1 MALVKCKYCGK
12 DVSDKAKNC
21 PHCGESLVETVLD
34 SEETVTPPTICEE
47 CNTMIPQGAEVC
59 PNCGCPVTEKAAKE
73 VAQKVE
79 VTAVNLQA
87 KKSTKKHVIIA
98 LAIVAVLAITG
109 VIGYSIH
116 KENLAKEAAQISAD
130 YAANMELIS
139 YTMLMGAIEAE
150 DAGNLIKQVWYNAI
164 FEERDPA
171 TDKYTR
177 PSGYWVDDFN
187 EAIDNLFSDKTFT
200 SQIADIEEML
210 SYNNLEAAD
219 LDMINAKVHQ
229 NLNNLII
236 CGGNGNYDAFSDKSD
251 ELLSA
256 YNRRQAAMGETADF
270 SAQLTALKAE
280 KDQLAASLPAAK
292 GTLRAEKSGYFVSKS
307 DGYETVLT
315 CENPESITLEYL
327 NGIKAENVGE
337 NTVGKIVSD
346 YEWYIAAEVSVNES
360 LNFKEGDALTIYTS
374 VKSYPKLPVT
384 VKKINISESS
394 GGAVVLFACND
405 MNSELA
411 SMRTGPMTVV
421 KKEYSGLK
429 VPTSAR
435 RVVDSKLGVYVLT
448 GMQVKFV
455 EVKVLFTDGD
465 YMICEKQTSDGNV
478 LRLYDEVIVKG
489 KNLYDGKIIS

>member
-1 MALVKCKYCGK
+1 MKGT
-12 DVSDKAKNC
+12 
-21 PHCGESLVETVLD
+21 TVLKGFVILLIAVFAVHQAV
-34 SEETVTPPTICEE
+34 SSLYK
-47 CNTMIPQGAEVC
+47 
-59 PNCGCPVTEKAAKE
+59 PVKTE
-73 VAQKVE
+73 
-79 VTAVNLQA
+79 TAVFSDMSDGLN
-87 KKSTKKHVIIA
+87 
-98 LAIVAVLAITG
+98 ITG
-109 VIGYSIH
+109 VIIRNETLVSAGDSGVLHFIIGDGNRVAKDGVIANIYDSESASII
-116 KENLAKEAAQISAD
+116 L
-130 YAANMELIS
+130 
-139 YTMLMGAIEAE
+139 
-150 DAGNLIKQVWYNAI
+150 
-164 FEERDPA
+164 ER
-171 TDKYTR
+171 
-177 PSGYWVDDFN
+177 
-187 EAIDNLFSDKTFT
+187 IDSVNGK
-200 SQIADIEEML
+200 IADIEEML
-210 SYNNLEAAD
+210 SLNNLEAAD
-219 LDMINAKVHQ
+219 LDMINARVSK

-270 SAQLTALKAE
+270 SAQLSALKAE

-292 GTLRAEKSGYFVSKS
+292 GTLRAEKSGYFVSKA

-315 CENPESITLEYL
+315 CENPESITPEYL
-327 NGIKAENVGE
+327 NGIKAETVGE

>member
-1 MALVKCKYCGK
+1 
-12 DVSDKAKNC
+12 
-21 PHCGESLVETVLD
+21 
-34 SEETVTPPTICEE
+34 
-47 CNTMIPQGAEVC
+47 
-59 PNCGCPVTEKAAKE
+59 
-73 VAQKVE
+73 
-79 VTAVNLQA
+79 
-87 KKSTKKHVIIA
+87 
-98 LAIVAVLAITG
+98 
-109 VIGYSIH
+109 
-116 KENLAKEAAQISAD
+116 
-130 YAANMELIS
+130 
-139 YTMLMGAIEAE
+139 
-150 DAGNLIKQVWYNAI
+150 
-164 FEERDPA
+164 
-171 TDKYTR
+171 
-177 PSGYWVDDFN
+177 
-187 EAIDNLFSDKTFT
+187 
-200 SQIADIEEML
+200 
-210 SYNNLEAAD
+210 
-219 LDMINAKVHQ
+219 
-229 NLNNLII
+229 
-236 CGGNGNYDAFSDKSD
+236 
-251 ELLSA
+251 
-256 YNRRQAAMGETADF
+256 MGETADF

>member
-1 MALVKCKYCGK
+1 MKGT
-12 DVSDKAKNC
+12 
-21 PHCGESLVETVLD
+21 TVLKGFVILLIAVFAVHQAV
-34 SEETVTPPTICEE
+34 SSLYK
-47 CNTMIPQGAEVC
+47 
-59 PNCGCPVTEKAAKE
+59 PVKTE
-73 VAQKVE
+73 
-79 VTAVNLQA
+79 TAVFSDMSDGLN
-87 KKSTKKHVIIA
+87 
-98 LAIVAVLAITG
+98 ITG
-109 VIGYSIH
+109 VIIRNETLVSAGDSGVLHFIIGDGNRVAKDGVIANIYDSESASII
-116 KENLAKEAAQISAD
+116 L
-130 YAANMELIS
+130 
-139 YTMLMGAIEAE
+139 
-150 DAGNLIKQVWYNAI
+150 
-164 FEERDPA
+164 ER
-171 TDKYTR
+171 
-177 PSGYWVDDFN
+177 
-187 EAIDNLFSDKTFT
+187 IDSVNGK
-200 SQIADIEEML
+200 IADIEEML

-489 KNLYDGKIIS
+489 KNLYDGKIVG

>member
-1 MALVKCKYCGK
+1 MLKGFVILLIAVFAVHQAVSSLYKPVK
-12 DVSDKAKNC
+12 
-21 PHCGESLVETVLD
+21 
-34 SEETVTPPTICEE
+34 
-47 CNTMIPQGAEVC
+47 
-59 PNCGCPVTEKAAKE
+59 TE
-73 VAQKVE
+73 
-79 VTAVNLQA
+79 TAVFSDMSDGLN
-87 KKSTKKHVIIA
+87 
-98 LAIVAVLAITG
+98 ITG
-109 VIGYSIH
+109 VIIRNETLVSAGDSGVLHFIIGDGNRVAKDGVIANIYDSESASII
-116 KENLAKEAAQISAD
+116 L
-130 YAANMELIS
+130 
-139 YTMLMGAIEAE
+139 
-150 DAGNLIKQVWYNAI
+150 
-164 FEERDPA
+164 ER
-171 TDKYTR
+171 
-177 PSGYWVDDFN
+177 
-187 EAIDNLFSDKTFT
+187 IDSVNGK
-200 SQIADIEEML
+200 IADIEEML

-270 SAQLTALKAE
+270 SAQLSALKTE

-292 GTLRAEKSGYFVSKS
+292 GTLRAEKSGYFVSKA

-315 CENPESITLEYL
+315 CENPESITPEYL
-327 NGIKAENVGE
+327 NGIKAETVGE

>member
-1 MALVKCKYCGK
+1 MKGT
-12 DVSDKAKNC
+12 
-21 PHCGESLVETVLD
+21 TVLKGFVILLIAVFAVHQAV
-34 SEETVTPPTICEE
+34 SSLYK
-47 CNTMIPQGAEVC
+47 
-59 PNCGCPVTEKAAKE
+59 PVKTE
-73 VAQKVE
+73 
-79 VTAVNLQA
+79 TAVFSDMSDGLN
-87 KKSTKKHVIIA
+87 
-98 LAIVAVLAITG
+98 ITG
-109 VIGYSIH
+109 VIIRNETLVSAGDSGVLHFIIGDGNRVAKDGVIANIYDSESASII
-116 KENLAKEAAQISAD
+116 L
-130 YAANMELIS
+130 
-139 YTMLMGAIEAE
+139 
-150 DAGNLIKQVWYNAI
+150 
-164 FEERDPA
+164 ER
-171 TDKYTR
+171 
-177 PSGYWVDDFN
+177 
-187 EAIDNLFSDKTFT
+187 IDSVNGK
-200 SQIADIEEML
+200 IADIEEML
-210 SYNNLEAAD
+210 SLNNLEAAD
-219 LDMINAKVHQ
+219 LDMINARVSK

-236 CGGNGNYDAFSDKSD
+236 CGGNGNYDSFSDKSD

-270 SAQLTALKAE
+270 SAQLSALKAE
-280 KDQLAASLPAAK
+280 KDQLTASLPAAK
-292 GTLRAEKSGYFVSKS
+292 GTLGAEKSGYFVSKA

-315 CENPESITLEYL
+315 CENPESITPEYL
-327 NGIKAENVGE
+327 NGIKAEAVGE

>member
-1 MALVKCKYCGK
+1 MKGT
-12 DVSDKAKNC
+12 
-21 PHCGESLVETVLD
+21 TVLKGFVILLIAVFAVHQAV
-34 SEETVTPPTICEE
+34 SSLYK
-47 CNTMIPQGAEVC
+47 
-59 PNCGCPVTEKAAKE
+59 PVKTE
-73 VAQKVE
+73 
-79 VTAVNLQA
+79 TAVFSDMSDGLN
-87 KKSTKKHVIIA
+87 
-98 LAIVAVLAITG
+98 ITG
-109 VIGYSIH
+109 VIIRNETLVSAGDSGVLHFIIGDGNRVAKDGVIANIYDSESASII
-116 KENLAKEAAQISAD
+116 L
-130 YAANMELIS
+130 
-139 YTMLMGAIEAE
+139 
-150 DAGNLIKQVWYNAI
+150 
-164 FEERDPA
+164 ER
-171 TDKYTR
+171 
-177 PSGYWVDDFN
+177 
-187 EAIDNLFSDKTFT
+187 IDSVNGK
-200 SQIADIEEML
+200 IADIEEML

-270 SAQLTALKAE
+270 SAQLSALKTE

-292 GTLRAEKSGYFVSKS
+292 GTLRAEKSGYFVSKA

-315 CENPESITLEYL
+315 CENPESITPEYL
-327 NGIKAENVGE
+327 NGIKAETVTE

-489 KNLYDGKIIS
+489 KKLYDGKIIS

>member
-1 MALVKCKYCGK
+1 MKGT
-12 DVSDKAKNC
+12 
-21 PHCGESLVETVLD
+21 TVLKGFVILLIAVFAVHQAV
-34 SEETVTPPTICEE
+34 SSLYK
-47 CNTMIPQGAEVC
+47 
-59 PNCGCPVTEKAAKE
+59 PVKTE
-73 VAQKVE
+73 
-79 VTAVNLQA
+79 TAVFSDMSDGLN
-87 KKSTKKHVIIA
+87 
-98 LAIVAVLAITG
+98 ITG
-109 VIGYSIH
+109 VIIRN
-116 KENLAKEAAQISAD
+116 ETLISAGD
-130 YAANMELIS
+130 SGVLHFIIGDGNRVAKDGVIANIYDSESASIIL
-139 YTMLMGAIEAE
+139 
-150 DAGNLIKQVWYNAI
+150 
-164 FEERDPA
+164 ER
-171 TDKYTR
+171 
-177 PSGYWVDDFN
+177 
-187 EAIDNLFSDKTFT
+187 IDSVNGK
-200 SQIADIEEML
+200 IADIEEML

-315 CENPESITLEYL
+315 CENPESITPEYL
-327 NGIKAENVGE
+327 NGIVGE

-489 KNLYDGKIIS
+489 KNLYDGKIIG

>member
-1 MALVKCKYCGK
+1 MKGT
-12 DVSDKAKNC
+12 
-21 PHCGESLVETVLD
+21 TVLKGFVILLIAVFAVHQAV
-34 SEETVTPPTICEE
+34 SSLYK
-47 CNTMIPQGAEVC
+47 
-59 PNCGCPVTEKAAKE
+59 PVKTE
-73 VAQKVE
+73 
-79 VTAVNLQA
+79 TAVFSDMSDGLN
-87 KKSTKKHVIIA
+87 
-98 LAIVAVLAITG
+98 ITG
-109 VIGYSIH
+109 VIIRNETPVSAGDSGVLHFLIGDGNRVAKDGVIANIYDSESASII
-116 KENLAKEAAQISAD
+116 L
-130 YAANMELIS
+130 
-139 YTMLMGAIEAE
+139 
-150 DAGNLIKQVWYNAI
+150 
-164 FEERDPA
+164 ER
-171 TDKYTR
+171 
-177 PSGYWVDDFN
+177 
-187 EAIDNLFSDKTFT
+187 IDSVNGK
-200 SQIADIEEML
+200 IADIEEML

-219 LDMINAKVHQ
+219 LDMINAKVRQ

-236 CGGNGNYDAFSDKSD
+236 CGANGNFDTLSDKSD

-270 SAQLTALKAE
+270 SAQLSALKAE

-292 GTLRAEKSGYFVSKS
+292 GTLRAEKSGYFVSKA

-315 CENPESITLEYL
+315 CENPESITPEFL
-327 NGIKAENVGE
+327 NGIKAETVAD

-346 YEWYIAAEVSVNES
+346 YEWYIAAEVSINES
-360 LNFKEGDALTIYTS
+360 LNYKEGDALTIYTS

-384 VKKINISESS
+384 VSKINISESS

-411 SMRTGPMTVV
+411 AMRTGPMTVV

-455 EVKVLFTDGD
+455 EVNVLFTDGD
-465 YMICEKQTSDGNV
+465 YMICEKQTGDDNV

>member
-1 MALVKCKYCGK
+1 MKGT
-12 DVSDKAKNC
+12 
-21 PHCGESLVETVLD
+21 TVLKGFVILLIAVFAVHQAI
-34 SEETVTPPTICEE
+34 SSLYK
-47 CNTMIPQGAEVC
+47 
-59 PNCGCPVTEKAAKE
+59 PVKTE
-73 VAQKVE
+73 
-79 VTAVNLQA
+79 TAVFSDMSDGLN
-87 KKSTKKHVIIA
+87 
-98 LAIVAVLAITG
+98 ITG
-109 VIGYSIH
+109 VIIRN
-116 KENLAKEAAQISAD
+116 ETLISAGD
-130 YAANMELIS
+130 SGVLHFIIGDGNRVAKDGVIANIYDSESASIIL
-139 YTMLMGAIEAE
+139 
-150 DAGNLIKQVWYNAI
+150 
-164 FEERDPA
+164 ER
-171 TDKYTR
+171 
-177 PSGYWVDDFN
+177 
-187 EAIDNLFSDKTFT
+187 IDSVNGK
-200 SQIADIEEML
+200 IADIEEML

-270 SAQLTALKAE
+270 SAQLSALKAE

-292 GTLRAEKSGYFVSKS
+292 GTLRAEKSGYFVSKA

-315 CENPESITLEYL
+315 CENPESITPEYL
-327 NGIKAENVGE
+327 NGIKAETVTE

>member
-1 MALVKCKYCGK
+1 MKGT
-12 DVSDKAKNC
+12 
-21 PHCGESLVETVLD
+21 TVLKGFVILLIAVFAVHQAV
-34 SEETVTPPTICEE
+34 SSLYK
-47 CNTMIPQGAEVC
+47 
-59 PNCGCPVTEKAAKE
+59 PVKTE
-73 VAQKVE
+73 
-79 VTAVNLQA
+79 TAVFSDMSDGLN
-87 KKSTKKHVIIA
+87 
-98 LAIVAVLAITG
+98 ITG
-109 VIGYSIH
+109 VIIRNETLVSAGDSGVLHFIIGDGNRVAKDGVIANIYDSESASII
-116 KENLAKEAAQISAD
+116 L
-130 YAANMELIS
+130 
-139 YTMLMGAIEAE
+139 
-150 DAGNLIKQVWYNAI
+150 
-164 FEERDPA
+164 ER
-171 TDKYTR
+171 
-177 PSGYWVDDFN
+177 
-187 EAIDNLFSDKTFT
+187 IDSVNGK
-200 SQIADIEEML
+200 IADIEEML

-270 SAQLTALKAE
+270 SAQLSALKAE

-435 RVVDSKLGVYVLT
+435 RVVDSKLVVYVLT

>member
-1 MALVKCKYCGK
+1 MKGT
-12 DVSDKAKNC
+12 
-21 PHCGESLVETVLD
+21 TVLKGFVILLIAVFAVHQAISSLYKPVKTETAVFSDMSDGLNITGIIIRNETLISAGDSGVLHFIIGDGNRVAKDGVIANIYD
-34 SEETVTPPTICEE
+34 SESASIILERIDS
-47 CNTMIPQGAEVC
+47 
-59 PNCGCPVTEKAAKE
+59 
-73 VAQKVE
+73 
-79 VTAVNLQA
+79 VNG
-87 KKSTKKHVIIA
+87 KIA
-98 LAIVAVLAITG
+98 
-109 VIGYSIH
+109 Y
-116 KENLAKEAAQISAD
+116 
-130 YAANMELIS
+130 
-139 YTMLMGAIEAE
+139 
-150 DAGNLIKQVWYNAI
+150 
-164 FEERDPA
+164 
-171 TDKYTR
+171 
-177 PSGYWVDDFN
+177 
-187 EAIDNLFSDKTFT
+187 
-200 SQIADIEEML
+200 IEEML

-292 GTLRAEKSGYFVSKS
+292 GTLRAEKSGYFVSKA

-315 CENPESITLEYL
+315 CENPESITPEYL
-327 NGIKAENVGE
+327 NGIKAETVTE

>member
-1 MALVKCKYCGK
+1 MKGT
-12 DVSDKAKNC
+12 
-21 PHCGESLVETVLD
+21 TVLKGFVILLIAVFAVHQAV
-34 SEETVTPPTICEE
+34 SSLYK
-47 CNTMIPQGAEVC
+47 
-59 PNCGCPVTEKAAKE
+59 PVKTE
-73 VAQKVE
+73 
-79 VTAVNLQA
+79 TAVFSDMSDGLN
-87 KKSTKKHVIIA
+87 
-98 LAIVAVLAITG
+98 ITG
-109 VIGYSIH
+109 VIIRNETLVSAGDSGVLHFIIGDGNRVAKDGVIANIYDSESASII
-116 KENLAKEAAQISAD
+116 L
-130 YAANMELIS
+130 
-139 YTMLMGAIEAE
+139 
-150 DAGNLIKQVWYNAI
+150 
-164 FEERDPA
+164 ER
-171 TDKYTR
+171 
-177 PSGYWVDDFN
+177 
-187 EAIDNLFSDKTFT
+187 IDSVNGK
-200 SQIADIEEML
+200 IADIEEML